1 MVAEQFGESMGK
13 RRDGGS
19 EGMEAITRAA
29 KIGRTAGTQLTL
41 LHYNDFL
48 SNLHRALWNNVSG
61 TISDQSKYTHS
72 YVSPLL
78 PTVIQHLRLVEF
90 STFKR
95 RKING
100 TFTHSVLHSHGVVFQ

>member
-1 MVAEQFGESMGK
+1 MSPAGLLAEDVLLTFTILSAAVSFMVAEQFGESMGK

-29 KIGRTAGTQLTL
+29 KIGRTAGTLLPL
-41 LHYNDFL
+41 LHYNDFV
-48 SNLHRALWNNVSG
+48 SNLHRALWINVSG

-78 PTVIQHLRLVEF
+78 
-90 STFKR
+90 
-95 RKING
+95 
-100 TFTHSVLHSHGVVFQ
+100 